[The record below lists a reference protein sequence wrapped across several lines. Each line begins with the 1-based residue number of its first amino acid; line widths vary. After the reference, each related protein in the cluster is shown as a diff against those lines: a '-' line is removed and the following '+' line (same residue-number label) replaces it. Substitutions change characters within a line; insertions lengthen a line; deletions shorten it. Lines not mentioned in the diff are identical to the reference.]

1 MSIPNRKVRG
11 ISVPSIFYG
20 TAWKEDR
27 TAALTARALAA
38 GFRAIDTANQR
49 KHYVESSVGDAIYA
63 ARQQTGGLRRAEL
76 FLQSKFTHPREQD
89 HRLPYEASAPTTEQV
104 AQSFQSTL
112 KHLHTDYLD
121 SYLLHSPI
129 SGAGL
134 AEADWDAWKAII
146 ALQKAGRVRMI
157 GISNVSLAQ
166 LELLLKSGLEKPAF
180 IQNRCFARLGWDR
193 DIREYC
199 RANDILYQGYGLL
212 TANSREIVRPQISR
226 ILLRTGATP
235 AQLVYRYAMQIGIIP
250 LTGTSDSIHMSEDLD
265 CMKITLTADDFAAVD
280 RVGAE

>member
-63 ARQQTGGLRRAEL
+63 ARQQTGGLRRTEL

-89 HRLPYEASAPTTEQV
+89 HRLPYEASAPPTEQV
-104 AQSFQSTL
+104 NQSFQSTL

-121 SYLLHSPI
+121 SYLLHAPVA
-129 SGAGL
+129 GAGL
-134 AEADWDAWKAII
+134 AEADWDAWKAIC
-146 ALQKAGRVRMI
+146 ALQKAGRVKLI

-180 IQNRCFARLGWDR
+180 VQNRCFARLGWDR
-193 DIREYC
+193 DIRDYC
-199 RANDILYQGYGLL
+199 RANDIVYQGYGLL
-212 TANSREIVRPQISR
+212 TANSRELGRPQISR

-235 AQLVYRYAMQIGIIP
+235 AQLAYRYAMHIGIIP
-250 LTGTSDSIHMSEDLD
+250 LTGTSDSIHMAEDLD
-265 CMKITLTADDFAAVD
+265 CMKITFTADDFAAVD
-280 RVGAE
+280 RLGAE